1 MSIRVTCAK
10 CHTRFDVS
18 EKFAG
23 KEGPCPKCKTTI
35 QIPAA
40 DEQVV
45 LHAPEHT
52 GPKDSKGGAVLK
64 PISRSETILSGVQIT
79 LIVASII
86 GFLVGAFILGK
97 VFTDKENFPIWLLAV
112 GAIAVAFP
120 IAYVAYTFLRNQ
132 EAAPFYGNDLWARLG
147 ICAVIYSLLWL
158 VMPLM
163 GYAFPGNAG
172 MGAIIGLAVIIAA
185 GGAAGMLALEF
196 DYLFGILH
204 HGMYIGICLLAR
216 VILGLDVFPGAFTP
230 SVETPSTVIS
240 MLMTVCNLF

>member
-23 KEGPCPKCKTTI
+23 KKGPCPKCKTTI

-45 LHAPEHT
+45 LHAPEHS
-52 GPKDSKGGAVLK
+52 GPKDSKGEAVLK
-64 PISRSETILSGVQIT
+64 PISRSETVLSGVQIT

-86 GFLVGAFILGK
+86 GFLVGAFIIGNM
-97 VFTDKENFPIWLLAV
+97 FTDKENFPIWLLAV
-112 GAIAVAFP
+112 GAIAIAFP

-132 EAAPFYGNDLWARLG
+132 DAAPFYGNDLWARLG
-147 ICAVIYSLLWL
+147 ICAAIYSLLWL

-172 MGAIIGLAVIIAA
+172 MGAIIGLAAII
-185 GGAAGMLALEF
+185 
-196 DYLFGILH
+196 LFGILH

-216 VILGLDVFPGAFTP
+216 VILGLDLFPGAFTP
-230 SVETPSTVIS
+230 AVETPSTVIS
-240 MLMTVCNLF
+240 LLMTVCHLF